1 MASEV
6 DICNLALGHLGDN
19 ATVASIDPPEG
30 SAQAEHCARFYPIA
44 RDSLL
49 EMAYWNFAM
58 RRVALPQLQMNW
70 PEYKYAYGV
79 PSDVLNVVSVM
90 AADAA
95 DDYST
100 RFVPTDTPF
109 WSHNYS
115 PVIAAGRYVPQPFTI
130 ETQPDGTSILFT
142 NMENAVMRYSAYVR
156 DTTQFSPLF
165 VVTLSHYLASY
176 LAGPILKG
184 DMGAAEAKRQLQLA
198 VGYQQQAEVSDAN
211 QRKSTLE
218 HIVPWQAG
226 R

>member
-19 ATVASIDPPEG
+19 ATVASLNPPEG
-30 SAQAEHCARFYPIA
+30 SVQAQHCARFYPIA
-44 RDSLL
+44 RDALL
-49 EMAYWNFAM
+49 EMAYWNFSM
-58 RRVALPQLQMNW
+58 RRVALPSLAMDW
-70 PEYKYAYGV
+70 PEYKYAYALPG
-79 PSDVLNVVSVM
+79 DVLNIIAIQSN
-90 AADAA
+90 DAA

-115 PVIAAGRYVPQPFTI
+115 PVVAAGRYVPQPFTI
-130 ETQPDGTSILFT
+130 ETQADGSSVLFT
-142 NMENAVMRYSAYVR
+142 NVENAVLRYTAYVR

-176 LAGPILKG
+176 LAGPVLKG
-184 DMGAAEAKRQLQLA
+184 DVGAAESKRQLQIA
-198 VGYQQQAEVSDAN
+198 TVYQSQAEVSDAN
-211 QRKSTLE
+211 QRKSTVE

>member
-1 MASEV
+1 MS
-6 DICNLALGHLGDN
+6 
-19 ATVASIDPPEG
+19 
-30 SAQAEHCARFYPIA
+30 
-44 RDSLL
+44 
-49 EMAYWNFAM
+49 
-58 RRVALPQLQMNW
+58 
-70 PEYKYAYGV
+70 
-79 PSDVLNVVSVM
+79 SDL
-90 AADAA
+90 

-115 PVIAAGRYVPQPFTI
+115 PVVAAGRYVPQPFTI
-130 ETQPDGTSILFT
+130 ETQADGSSVLFT
-142 NMENAVMRYSAYVR
+142 NVENAVLRYTAYVR

-184 DMGAAEAKRQLQLA
+184 DVGAAESKRQLQIA
-198 VGYQQQAEVSDAN
+198 TVYQSQAEVSDAN
-211 QRKSTLE
+211 QRKSTVE